1 MTLCYMVLFLLF
13 LPGALGSILIL
24 LLVEGAPAFLVGLP
38 VVGWNLL
45 ITGLLFFLCRGILA
59 SAEAA

>member
-1 MTLCYMVLFLLF
+1 MVLFLLF

-59 SAEAA
+59 SA